1 MTENKETG
9 IDLIQFWA
17 SWCGPCKMMKPILD
31 EIAAERW
38 YSFQKIDI
46 DENEKMTEEA
56 WITSVPT
63 VIITVDWEEKARFTW
78 LRSKDDVLSIIDSL

>member
-1 MTENKETG
+1 MNEKKETW
-9 IDLIQFWA
+9 IDLIQFGA

-31 EIAAERW
+31 EVASERW

-56 WITSVPT
+56 GITSVPT
-63 VIITVDWEEKARFTW
+63 VIITVDWAEKARFTW
-78 LRSKDDVLSIIDSL
+78 LRNKQEVLSIIDSL